1 MVSQQWPLEENCP
14 SIRDGVWVKF
24 RVSFRVTVQ
33 PDNWFREK
41 LPPQL
46 ELGFDLGLVLGLGAN
61 FSQATIV
68 LEPK

>member
-33 PDNWFREK
+33 PDNCFREK